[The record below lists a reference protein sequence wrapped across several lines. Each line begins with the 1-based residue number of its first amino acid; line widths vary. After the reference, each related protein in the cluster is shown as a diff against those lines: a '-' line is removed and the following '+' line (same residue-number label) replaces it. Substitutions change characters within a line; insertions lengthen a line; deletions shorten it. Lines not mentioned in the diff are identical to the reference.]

1 MLTQLLVAY
10 AGGMAL
16 TIAMEIAKV
25 LKARSLNR
33 IAAQRAM
40 ATASRAPSFDS
51 APRID
56 HPAPAAA
63 NEPEPEPQPQP
74 LRAAG

>member
-10 AGGMAL
+10 AAGMAL

-25 LKARSLNR
+25 LRARNLSR
-33 IAAQRAM
+33 IAAQRAE
-40 ATASRAPSFDS
+40 ATANRAPDFDS

-56 HPAPAAA
+56 HPAPSAA
-63 NEPEPEPQPQP
+63 NEPVP

>member
-10 AGGMAL
+10 AAGMVL

-25 LKARSLNR
+25 IKARNLNR
-33 IAAQRAM
+33 LAAQRAE
-40 ATASRAPSFDS
+40 AAANRAPSFDS

-56 HPAPAAA
+56 YPAQAAA
-63 NEPEPEPQPQP
+63 NEPVPMQ
-74 LRAAG
+74 AAA